1 MEVLGTRVESAV
13 LVIEARLSINLN
25 ALTIEE
31 VIGKRQKVVRDMC
44 NRLEDKAMQV
54 ARSDKWS
61 VVPDAVGVVKR
72 FLEGKLLPLAE
83 KEAEHYNDNA
93 PLGSAIQ
100 EAVNVA
106 GILDGWVDGIEA
118 LVQTLGRT
126 VQELVQSTEPVV
138 LRESGVRD
146 VDKPP
151 FVTHCI
157 QRSHHHLPSSCIVG
171 AVDCG
176 GARTRCTCLGSLS
189 G

>member
-1 MEVLGTRVESAV
+1 MPLLAVAHLIVLAFPYVCAQVLG
-13 LVIEARLSINLN
+13 
-25 ALTIEE
+25 
-31 VIGKRQKVVRDMC
+31 KRRKVVGDMC
-44 NRLEDKAMQV
+44 AQLEVKARQIAQSSEWRV
-54 ARSDKWS
+54 LSE
-61 VVPDAVGVVKR
+61 VGGSRMVEDFVKA
-72 FLEGKLLPLAE
+72 KLLPLAE
-83 KEAEHYNDNA
+83 KEPEHYNDNA

-106 GILDGWVDGIEA
+106 GILDGWAGGIEA
-118 LVQTLGRT
+118 LVQKLGRT
-126 VQELVQSTEPVV
+126 VQELVQSTKPVV
-138 LRESGVRD
+138 LRKSGVRD
-146 VDKPP
+146 ADKPP